1 MTFQGLGQRR
11 DVKHS
16 KKTGFDPGATRGR
29 DYISFSWYLS
39 GVCGMADIL
48 SKKRV
53 EK

>member
-1 MTFQGLGQRR
+1 MAFQGLGQRW

-29 DYISFSWYLS
+29 DYISFSWYLL
-39 GVCGMADIL
+39 GVCGMGDIL
-48 SKKRV
+48 SKESV